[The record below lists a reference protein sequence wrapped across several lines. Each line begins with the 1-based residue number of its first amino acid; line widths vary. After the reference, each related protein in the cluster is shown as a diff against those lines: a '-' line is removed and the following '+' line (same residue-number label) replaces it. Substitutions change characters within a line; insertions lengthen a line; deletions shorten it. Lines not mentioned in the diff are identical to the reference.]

1 MKKKKIKIIKNY
13 KGDLVKFYNFNQKLL
28 NKYEEIYFSIV
39 KKKYFKGWKYH
50 ENRNQIMTIGS
61 GNVIFSI
68 KKTKNGK
75 EKKIKMSFPDNI
87 YLLKIPKKT
96 FYSFRCTSK
105 KDAIII
111 NIIDE
116 II

>member
-1 MKKKKIKIIKNY
+1 M
-13 KGDLVKFYNFNQKLL
+13 
-28 NKYEEIYFSIV
+28 E
-39 KKKYFKGWKYH
+39 
-50 ENRNQIMTIGS
+50 R
-61 GNVIFSI
+61 
-68 KKTKNGK
+68 
-75 EKKIKMSFPDNI
+75 KKIKMSFPDNI

-105 KDAIII
+105 DAIII

>member
-13 KGDLVKFYNFNQKLL
+13 KGALIKFYNFNKKLL
-28 NKYEEIYFSIV
+28 NNYKEIYFSIV

-61 GNVIFSI
+61 GNVIFCI
-68 KKTKNGK
+68 KKSKNGK

-87 YLLKIPKKT
+87 YLLKIPKKH
-96 FYSFRCTSK
+96 FILLDVRVK
-105 KDAIII
+105 KML
-111 NIIDE
+111 
-116 II
+116 